1 MAQLEFYYDFSCPY
15 AYLAS
20 TQIERVAERAGAELV
35 YRPFLL
41 GGVFNALGP
50 AAPDMARM
58 PPPRARLNGLDM
70 HRWAEHWQ
78 VPLRMPPT
86 HPNRTVTALRAALA
100 SADLPRA
107 SHALFR
113 AYWAEGLD
121 LSDPEVVRV
130 TLDAAGLDGTRL
142 VERAGDAAIKSELRA
157 RTDEA
162 LSRGVFGAPAC
173 FVDGELYWGQDRLDQ
188 VARAL
193 GLGHDEAHALTLGTP
208 PAPGAGRG
216 RSFEFW
222 YDFSSPFAY
231 LASTQVEAL
240 AERSGADLVWRPFL
254 LGALFH
260 DIGTPDVPLLS
271 FSGSKQR
278 FLRSDMERFARAYGV
293 PFRFPSRFPMRTVT
307 ALRMALAA
315 GDDLRALSHALFR
328 AYWADDRDISDPDE
342 LRAIAEGAGLEP
354 ALVDRAAEYKQPL
367 FAATAQANA
376 RGLCGA
382 PSFVVQDL
390 VFWGQDRMT
399 FVEHALAG
407 WRPRVG

>member
-1 MAQLEFYYDFSCPY
+1 MTALEFYYDFSCPY

-20 TQIERVAERAGAELV
+20 TQIERLAERAGAELV

-41 GGVFNALGP
+41 GGVFRALGD

-100 SADLPRA
+100 SDDLPRA
-107 SHALFR
+107 SHALFS
-113 AYWAEGLD
+113 AYWAEGRD
-121 LSDPEVVRV
+121 LSDPGIVRAA
-130 TLDAAGLDGTRL
+130 LDAAGLDGARL
-142 VERAGDAAIKSELRA
+142 VERASEPVIKRELRE

-173 FVDGELYWGQDRLDQ
+173 FVNGELYWGQDRLDQ

-193 GLGHDEAHALTLGTP
+193 GLGADEARELALG
-208 PAPGAGRG
+208 PAPAAGAGRG

-240 AERSGADLVWRPFL
+240 AEQSGAKLVWRPFL

-260 DIGTPDVPLLS
+260 EIGTPDVPLLS
-271 FSGSKQR
+271 FAESKQR
-278 FLRSDMERFARAYGV
+278 FLRADMERLARAYGV
-293 PFRFPSRFPMRTVT
+293 PFRFPSRFPMRSVT

-315 GDDLRALSHALFR
+315 GEDLPALSHAVFS
-328 AYWADDRDISDPDE
+328 AYWAEDRDISDPAE
-342 LRAIAEGAGLEP
+342 LRAITGAAGLDP
-354 ALVDRAAEYKQPL
+354 GLVDRAAGQKQQL
-367 FAATAQANA
+367 IASTEQARA

-382 PSFVVQDL
+382 PSFVVDDL
-390 VFWGQDRMT
+390 VFWGQDRLS
-399 FVEHALAG
+399 FVERALAG
-407 WRPRVG
+407 WHPAVG

>member
-1 MAQLEFYYDFSCPY
+1 MAKLEFYYDFSCPY

-20 TQIERVAERAGAELV
+20 TQIERVAERTGAELV

-50 AAPDMARM
+50 AAPDMGRM
-58 PPPRARLNGLDM
+58 AAPRARLNGLDM

-78 VPLRMPPT
+78 VPLEMPPT

-100 SADLPRA
+100 SADPPRA

-113 AYWAEGLD
+113 AYWAEGRD
-121 LSDPEVVRV
+121 LSDPEVIRAA
-130 TLDAAGLDGTRL
+130 LDAAGLEGAHL
-142 VERAGDAAIKSELRA
+142 VERAGDPGIKSELRE

-193 GLGHDEAHALTLGTP
+193 GLAPDEAHTLTLGDP
-208 PAPGAGRG
+208 PAAGAGRG

-240 AERSGADLVWRPFL
+240 AARSGAELVWRPLL

-271 FSGSKQR
+271 FPESKQR
-278 FLRSDMERFARAYGV
+278 FLRADMERFAQSYGV
-293 PFRFPSRFPMRTVT
+293 PFRWPSRFPMRTVT

-315 GDDLRALSHALFR
+315 ADDQPALGHALFR
-328 AYWADDRDISDPDE
+328 AYWADDRDISDPAE
-342 LRAIAEGAGLEP
+342 LRAITAETGLDP

-367 FAATAQANA
+367 FAATHQAKT

-382 PSFVVQDL
+382 PSFVVDGH
-390 VFWGQDRMT
+390 VFWGQDRMP
-399 FVEHALAG
+399 FVERALAG